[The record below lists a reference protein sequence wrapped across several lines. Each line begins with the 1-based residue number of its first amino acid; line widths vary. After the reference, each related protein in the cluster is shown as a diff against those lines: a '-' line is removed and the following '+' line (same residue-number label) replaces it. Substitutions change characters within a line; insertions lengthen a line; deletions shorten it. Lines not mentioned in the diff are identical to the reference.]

1 MAKLGRFAALRVLSG
16 ALGLAWVVVV
26 ARWMPVTEFAA
37 YAVLLA
43 AVTLASV
50 VGTLGV
56 DRVLYLHI
64 PQAHLA
70 QSPRQVLRLAGFAV
84 IVRLLVASPV
94 AMGIAYAT
102 QPADSVVTTT
112 VALAFGAA
120 LAAFLVVSDV
130 LAITANALMRFEVQ
144 ARIASVAL
152 VTRLVAAAVVFQVEG
167 TLSVLVALCIVLGGD
182 MLQSAGSY
190 LLAVRPALRAE
201 GDSAAVPPVPYELPP
216 LRGLLQASGTNYAS
230 YLFGLPWQGSAAV
243 VLVGATAGASEV
255 ALFSLLQNLVERMRQ
270 YLPLQLMQNAFE
282 PILVRRYAVD
292 GDRQAVAT
300 QVELLRRA
308 NFCLLAGA
316 AAIALTVGSDLIAWA
331 THGKYTGAGP
341 LAALLLAALA
351 LRGVSSVLFISA
363 NVMNEMDRLM
373 RVYGIMSLLSLLPLY
388 WVAQRY
394 GAAGV
399 VLWSVVPSWLLWVG
413 LRASHAHCAVG
424 VWHGRKDLAC
434 IAAAVLG
441 AAIGLTSSSI
451 MVGVYTPVLAGLAA
465 ALSYFAAVLA
475 FKVFPSG
482 DLALMRA
489 NLQRGA
495 T

>member
-1 MAKLGRFAALRVLSG
+1 MVKLGRFAALRVLSG
-16 ALGLAWVVVV
+16 ALGLAWVVAV
-26 ARWMPVTEFAA
+26 ARWMPVMEFAA

-56 DRVLYLHI
+56 DRVLYRHV

-84 IVRLLVASPV
+84 IMRLLVASPV
-94 AMGIAYAT
+94 AMGIAYVT
-102 QPADSVVTTT
+102 QPADSVVSTIS
-112 VALAFGAA
+112 ALAFGAA
-120 LAAFLVVSDV
+120 LAASLVVSDV
-130 LAITANALMRFEVQ
+130 LAITANALMRFEAQ

-152 VTRLVAAAVVFQVEG
+152 CIRLVAAGIAYEADG

-182 MLQSAGSY
+182 LLQSAGSY
-190 LLAVRPALRAE
+190 LLAVRPALRAM
-201 GDSAAVPPVPYELPP
+201 GDSATVSRPPYELPP
-216 LRGLLQASGTNYAS
+216 LRGLLQDSGTNYAS

-255 ALFSLLQNLVERMRQ
+255 ALFSLLQNLVDRMRQ
-270 YLPLQLMQNAFE
+270 YLPLQLLQNAFE
-282 PILVRRYAVD
+282 PILVSRYTAD

-316 AAIALTVGSDLIAWA
+316 AAVVWPVGSELIAWA
-331 THGKYTGAGP
+331 THGKYAGAGP

-351 LRGVSSVLFISA
+351 LRGVSAVLFISA

-373 RVYGIMSLLSLLPLY
+373 RIYGVMSLLCLLPLY
-388 WVAQRY
+388 WVAQRF
-394 GAAGV
+394 GAEGV
-399 VLWSVVPSWLLWVG
+399 VLWSVAPSWLLWAG
-413 LRASHAHCAVG
+413 LRAGHAHCALG
-424 VWHGRKDLAC
+424 VWHGRKDIAC
-434 IAAAVLG
+434 LTAAGLG
-441 AAIGLTSSSI
+441 TAIGLMLKSVI
-451 MVGVYTPVLAGLAA
+451 AGVYVPALAGLAA
-465 ALSYFAAVLA
+465 ALTYFTVVLA

-489 NLQRGA
+489 NLQRGV